1 MNIRPITEDELDSLK
16 RQLQEVGRFI
26 DHQKRFQTQQS
37 GKAVYFVAWEKETS
51 VGHVILYWDSDTPGE
66 PDAVRA
72 LHVPRVEDLWVM
84 PEHRGQSISKQLM
97 EQVEELVRSQGHMKI
112 GLDVA
117 TDNCFARKLYERRGY
132 QEVGIDEYELSGVN
146 VVDGKEYS
154 WRENCI
160 FLIKNL

>member
-1 MNIRPITEDELDSLK
+1 M
-16 RQLQEVGRFI
+16 
-26 DHQKRFQTQQS
+26 
-37 GKAVYFVAWEKETS
+37 AWENETAI
-51 VGHVILYWDSDTPGE
+51 GHVVLHWDSNTPSE

-84 PEHRGQSISKQLM
+84 PEYRGKGISRQLM
-97 EQVEELVRSQGHMKI
+97 NQVESLVRRQAHSQI

-117 TDNCFARKLYERRGY
+117 TDNCFAHALYERRGY

-146 VVDGKEYS
+146 IVDGKEYP